1 MESLIVECCIKFLRF
16 VNILSSM
23 KKILFGCLVVVLFFS
38 CSVDE
43 VEKNSANGQEPVLPE
58 GIEVKDGY
66 LCFANDSV
74 FRNYMT
80 EFVDNK
86 GIATRS
92 RQNFEFKTAGFKSIA
107 SMKENLRAFETR
119 ATESDD
125 EEMTIDE
132 YNLISAP

>member
-1 MESLIVECCIKFLRF
+1 MECCIKFLRF

-43 VEKNSANGQEPVLPE
+43 VEKNSANSQEPVLPE

-86 GIATRS
+86 GIIGSSFGGNDGYYVANSSFR
-92 RQNFEFKTAGFKSIA
+92 
-107 SMKENLRAFETR
+107 
-119 ATESDD
+119 
-125 EEMTIDE
+125 
-132 YNLISAP
+132 